1 MLTFDGNVR
10 VKKKVTFKRIK
21 EHLQSVYGEEI
32 SYGTIVQLCVAR
44 NKRHRS
50 AKNYRGVAKVTSRRA
65 RKALDKILHV
75 LHCKHYR
82 FSTGHMKVAC
92 PLFFR
97 KMTDGIPGTFSIMQE
112 TWRVTSHTLLL
123 EIWQKKWCASLYFLH
138 CET

>member
-1 MLTFDGNVR
+1 MIAEKRFLSWSVSRKTNSILHKFPNIGSKIESYVRSCDIGADKWRRTGVLTFDGNVR

-65 RKALDKILHV
+65 RKG
-75 LHCKHYR
+75 
-82 FSTGHMKVAC
+82 S
-92 PLFFR
+92 
-97 KMTDGIPGTFSIMQE
+97 
-112 TWRVTSHTLLL
+112 
-123 EIWQKKWCASLYFLH
+123 
-138 CET
+138 